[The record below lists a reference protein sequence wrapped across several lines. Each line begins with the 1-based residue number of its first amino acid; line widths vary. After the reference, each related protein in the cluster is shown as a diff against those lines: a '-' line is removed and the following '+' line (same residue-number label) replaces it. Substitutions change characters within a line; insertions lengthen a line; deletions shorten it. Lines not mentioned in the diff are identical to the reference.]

1 MTPPLPTWH
10 VTPPD
15 FKQAIES
22 ARQAGLRAAVIR
34 AEAVRVSLEVQ
45 ETIAAVRSAREHR

>member
-1 MTPPLPTWH
+1 MPPSPPIGH

-34 AEAVRVSLEVQ
+34 AEAVRVCLEVQ
-45 ETIAAVRSAREHR
+45 ETLAAVRSAREHR